1 MPLTTFKLNPIK
13 WYIEH
18 GHPESGKLEK
28 QAKPVQ
34 KQALFHVKEPKYD
47 LSLMGG
53 WTCEHRGIYLLIWG
67 GGCLSMIW
75 WNWNNFSGFY
85 FPSREQIFKIKYLL
99 NHYQT

>member
-34 KQALFHVKEPKYD
+34 KQALFHVEEPKYD
-47 LSLMGG
+47 LSVMGVG
-53 WTCEHRGIYLLIWG
+53 WTWEHWGIYLIVWG
-67 GGCLSMIW
+67 GGV
-75 WNWNNFSGFY
+75 
-85 FPSREQIFKIKYLL
+85 
-99 NHYQT
+99 

>member
-18 GHPESGKLEK
+18 GHRESGKLEK

-34 KQALFHVKEPKYD
+34 KQALFHVEEPKYD
-47 LSLMGG
+47 LSVMGG
-53 WTCEHRGIYLLIWG
+53 GGLVNTEESICSFE

-75 WNWNNFSGFY
+75 WNWNNFSGF
-85 FPSREQIFKIKYLL
+85 FFLL
-99 NHYQT
+99 ESKFSKSSIY

>member
-34 KQALFHVKEPKYD
+34 KQALFHVEEP
-47 LSLMGG
+47 
-53 WTCEHRGIYLLIWG
+53 
-67 GGCLSMIW
+67 
-75 WNWNNFSGFY
+75 
-85 FPSREQIFKIKYLL
+85 
-99 NHYQT
+99 

>member
-34 KQALFHVKEPKYD
+34 KQALFHVEEPKYD

-53 WTCEHRGIYLLIWG
+53 DLWTLRNLSAHLRGVFKHDLMKLDYFFGI
-67 GGCLSMIW
+67 
-75 WNWNNFSGFY
+75 F

>member
-34 KQALFHVKEPKYD
+34 KQALFHVEEPKYD

-53 WTCEHRGIYLLIWG
+53 DLWTLRNLSAHLR

-75 WNWNNFSGFY
+75 WNWNNFSGFF

>member
-18 GHPESGKLEK
+18 GHRESGKLEK

-34 KQALFHVKEPKYD
+34 KQALFHVEEPKYD
-47 LSLMGG
+47 LSLIGGGG

-67 GGCLSMIW
+67 GGVFKHIW
-75 WNWNNFSGFY
+75 WNWNNFSGF
-85 FPSREQIFKIKYLL
+85 FFLL
-99 NHYQT
+99 ESKFSKSSIY